1 MDSNHDKVFV
11 TTFLGVIGFL
21 VALTVV
27 IVVIAN
33 MITGDED
40 SEELRQIAYER
51 TQSRIAPV
59 GEVITDPNAIKVSA
73 SSGESDAEPRSG
85 EEIVQGLCSG
95 CHAAGVAGAPKLD
108 DTAEWSSRLD
118 ALGRDGLVTS
128 VINGKGAMPP
138 KAGDPSLSEAEIEAA
153 VDAMLKQAGV

>member
-1 MDSNHDKVFV
+1 MESNHDKVFV

-21 VALTVV
+21 AALTVG

-33 MITGDED
+33 MITSDED
-40 SEELRQIAYER
+40 TDELRQIAHER
-51 TQSRIAPV
+51 VQARIAPV

-73 SSGESDAEPRSG
+73 SAGSDEPRSG

-95 CHAAGVAGAPKLD
+95 CHVAGVAGAPRQD
-108 DTAEWSSRLD
+108 DTAAWHARRD
-118 ALGRDGLVTS
+118 AQGHDGLISS

-138 KAGDPSLSEAEIEAA
+138 KAGDPSLSEAEIEQA
-153 VDAMLKQAGV
+153 VDTMLQQAGV